1 MNKINNSI
9 NDYKQKIDEINKCQK
24 EIKVILE
31 IIKTKERELEEAH
44 KMIKKRQD
52 AIANKEKEAEEI
64 KKSKEYRL
72 DLIQQS
78 QIVCKDNLMR
88 MQEFIIYKQLIF
100 CQEITKNFI
109 ICPQVAIKAFIDN
122 EERKESGDYEIF
134 NRYKELYVDF
144 LLILKDFSKNSSIP
158 FAVLEFYGKG
168 HYQSENVEANDKV
181 KEMVCRKAGLEYIVL
196 RIEDICQ
203 KTNDTYI
210 DDFKLKAFV
219 ETLATNLNNVKKS

>member
-1 MNKINNSI
+1 
-9 NDYKQKIDEINKCQK
+9 
-24 EIKVILE
+24 
-31 IIKTKERELEEAH
+31 
-44 KMIKKRQD
+44 
-52 AIANKEKEAEEI
+52 
-64 KKSKEYRL
+64 
-72 DLIQQS
+72 
-78 QIVCKDNLMR
+78 MR

-168 HYQSENVEANDKV
+168 HYQSENVEVNDKV

-196 RIEDICQ
+196 HIEDICQ
-203 KTNDTYI
+203 KTNDAYI
-210 DDFKLKAFV
+210 DEFKLKAFV

>member
-1 MNKINNSI
+1 MEKINNSI
-9 NDYKQKIDEINKCQK
+9 FNYNQKIDEINKCQK

-31 IIKTKERELEEAH
+31 IIKEKERELEEAH
-44 KMIKKRQD
+44 KMIRNRE
-52 AIANKEKEAEEI
+52 AVIASKEKEAEEI

-78 QIVCKDNLMR
+78 QIVCKDNLMGI
-88 MQEFIIYKQLIF
+88 QEFIIYKQLIF

-109 ICPQVAIKAFIDN
+109 VCPQVAIKAFIDN
-122 EERKESGDYEIF
+122 KERKESGDYEIF

-144 LLILKDFSKNSSIP
+144 LLVLKDFSKNSSTP

-168 HYQSENVEANDKV
+168 HYQSENVEANDKA
-181 KEMVCRKAGLEYIVL
+181 KEMVCKKARLSYIVL

-203 KTNDTYI
+203 KTNDAYI

-219 ETLATNLNNVKKS
+219 ENLATNLKKQMA

>member
-1 MNKINNSI
+1 MEKINNSI
-9 NDYKQKIDEINKCQK
+9 YNYNQKIDEINKCQK

-31 IIKTKERELEEAH
+31 IIKEKERELEEAH
-44 KMIKKRQD
+44 KMIRNRE
-52 AIANKEKEAEEI
+52 AVIASKEKEAEEI

-78 QIVCKDNLMR
+78 QIVCKDNLMGI
-88 MQEFIIYKQLIF
+88 QEFIIYKQLIF

-109 ICPQVAIKAFIDN
+109 VCPQVAIKAFIDN
-122 EERKESGDYEIF
+122 KERKESGDYEIF

-144 LLILKDFSKNSSIP
+144 LLVLKDFSKNSSTP

-168 HYQSENVEANDKV
+168 HYQSENVEANDKA
-181 KEMVCRKAGLEYIVL
+181 KEMVCKKARLSYIVL

-203 KTNDTYI
+203 KTNDAYI

-219 ETLATNLNNVKKS
+219 ENLATNLKKQIA

>member
-1 MNKINNSI
+1 MEKSNNSI
-9 NDYKQKIDEINKCQK
+9 YDYNQKIDAINQCEKDVGILLDLLKEKQK
-24 EIKVILE
+24 EMDKIYQLIKD
-31 IIKTKERELEEAH
+31 KETIFETL
-44 KMIKKRQD
+44 K
-52 AIANKEKEAEEI
+52 KEAEEI

-109 ICPQVAIKAFIDN
+109 VCPQVAIKAFIN
-122 EERKESGDYEIF
+122 NKERKESGDYEIF

-144 LLILKDFSKNSSIP
+144 LLVLKDFSKNSSTP

-168 HYQSENVEANDKV
+168 HYQSENAEANDKA
-181 KEMVCRKAGLEYIVL
+181 KEMVCKKAGLSYIVL

-203 KTNDTYI
+203 KTNDAYI
-210 DDFKLKAFV
+210 SGKEKDNREFLSSF
-219 ETLATNLNNVKKS
+219 

>member
-1 MNKINNSI
+1 MEKSNNSI
-9 NDYKQKIDEINKCQK
+9 YDYNQKIDEINKCQK

-31 IIKTKERELEEAH
+31 IIKEKERELEEAH
-44 KMIKKRQD
+44 KMIRNRE
-52 AIANKEKEAEEI
+52 AVIASKEKEAEEI

-78 QIVCKDNLMR
+78 QIVCKDLMR

-109 ICPQVAIKAFIDN
+109 VCPQVAIKAFIN
-122 EERKESGDYEIF
+122 NKERKESGDYEIF

-144 LLILKDFSKNSSIP
+144 LFVLKDFSKNSSTP

-168 HYQSENVEANDKV
+168 HYQSENAEANDKA
-181 KEMVCRKAGLEYIVL
+181 KEMVCKKAGLSYIVL

-203 KTNDTYI
+203 KTNDAYI
-210 DDFKLKAFV
+210 SGKEKANREF
-219 ETLATNLNNVKKS
+219 LSSF

>member
-1 MNKINNSI
+1 MDKFNNSI

-24 EIKVILE
+24 DIERISE

-100 CQEITKNFI
+100 CQE
-109 ICPQVAIKAFIDN
+109 
-122 EERKESGDYEIF
+122 
-134 NRYKELYVDF
+134 
-144 LLILKDFSKNSSIP
+144 
-158 FAVLEFYGKG
+158 
-168 HYQSENVEANDKV
+168 
-181 KEMVCRKAGLEYIVL
+181 
-196 RIEDICQ
+196 
-203 KTNDTYI
+203 
-210 DDFKLKAFV
+210 
-219 ETLATNLNNVKKS
+219 